1 MCGIFGIYDHPEA
14 SNHTYLGLYALQHR
28 GQESAGIVSS
38 DEKQL
43 HHYRQMGLVSEVF
56 SRDIL
61 RRLPGRSAIGHVRY
75 STTGSSELKNAQ
87 PFMVD
92 YARGM
97 MAIAHNGNLT
107 NASLIRSELESRG
120 SIFQS
125 NMDTEVIVHLIAR
138 SKEKTFF
145 ERTVH
150 ALRQVE
156 GAYSLLFLTEK
167 EMVAARDPLGFR
179 PLVLG
184 SLKDSP
190 VVASETCAF
199 DLIGATFVRDIEP
212 GEIVIIDSRGPRSVR
227 IGPVAK
233 PARCIFEYVYFARPD
248 SSLWGRTCHTVRK
261 QLGRQLAAEHPAK
274 ADVVVAVPDSGSSAA
289 LGFAEA
295 SGLPFEFAYIRN
307 HYVGR
312 TFIAPSQVDRDL
324 KARVKLNVMPAVVKD
339 KRVVIVDDSII
350 RGTTTIGRIAELKR
364 AGAREVH
371 MRVSCPPTRHPCF
384 YGVDFPSPDQLI
396 AARMSVGD
404 IQRFLC
410 ADSLGYLSIEG
421 LTAACGGGD
430 GFCRACYDGVYPIPP
445 EEPMA
450 KECMERK
457 PPPTAQAP
465 PLPAGMDTK
474 AAKRPRLKKAA
485 VAAATPPLDHPEP
498 EAAPAKPA
506 RRATRPA
513 GPAGP
518 AELF

>member
-61 RRLPGRSAIGHVRY
+61 RRLSGRSAIGHVRY

-138 SKEKTFF
+138 SKEKTFL
-145 ERTVH
+145 ERTIH

-156 GAYSLLFLTEK
+156 GAYCLLFLTEK

-199 DLIGATFVRDIEP
+199 DLIGAKFIREIEP
-212 GEIVIIDSRGPRSVR
+212 GEILLINGKGIKSFKPFPR
-227 IGPVAK
+227 K
-233 PARCIFEYVYFARPD
+233 QHHQCIFEFIYFARPD
-248 SSLWGRTCHTVRK
+248 SFIFNHNVYEMRK
-261 QLGRQLAAEHPAK
+261 SFGAQLSKESPAG
-274 ADVVVAVPDSGSSAA
+274 ADMVIPIPDSGFPATLGYAA
-289 LGFAEA
+289 QSKLPLELGM
-295 SGLPFEFAYIRN
+295 IRN

-312 TFIAPSQVDRDL
+312 TFIEPEQRIRHFGV
-324 KARVKLNVMPAVVKD
+324 KIKLNPVRELLKG
-339 KRVVIVDDSII
+339 KKIVIVDDSIV
-350 RGTTTIGRIAELKR
+350 RATTSRKIVKMFRNV
-364 AGAREVH
+364 GAREVH
-371 MRVSCPPTRHPCF
+371 VRISSPPITGPCF
-384 YGVDFPSPDQLI
+384 FGIDTPKKSELI
-396 AARMSVGD
+396 ASSHKVKE
-404 IQRFLC
+404 IQKFIN
-410 ADSLGYLSIEG
+410 ATSLNYLSLEG
-421 LTAACGGGD
+421 LKKCVRGEDENFCHACFTGE
-430 GFCRACYDGVYPIPP
+430 YPYPY
-445 EEPMA
+445 
-450 KECMERK
+450 
-457 PPPTAQAP
+457 
-465 PLPAGMDTK
+465 
-474 AAKRPRLKKAA
+474 LK
-485 VAAATPPLDHPEP
+485 
-498 EAAPAKPA
+498 
-506 RRATRPA
+506 
-513 GPAGP
+513 
-518 AELF
+518 